1 MRDRVGADVHF
12 AVLGSLEVTVGDIWL
27 KLGGPVPKRI
37 LATLLLEAGRMVPV
51 SRLVEAVWGEEPPRT
66 AEHQVRKAI
75 ADLRQRIPDGGSLF
89 VTDGPGYRID
99 VAPENLDLSLFSL
112 RLRQAREA
120 QDSGRTAEA
129 ADLLRVALALWRGPV
144 MSGSGGPV
152 IAAAAAVLEE
162 RRLVAVEQLV
172 ELRLALGESGELVG
186 DLRQLIAEHPL
197 WETLRGHLMVAL
209 YRSGRQA
216 EALEE
221 FGRVR
226 DLLVEELG
234 IDPSPQLTHLYE
246 AILRD
251 SPELAAVAPPAP
263 EHQEPRTAVQPPP
276 APQPLAPCTLP
287 HDLMDFAGRDRELR
301 RLLELAE
308 PADGGA
314 VRVVAI
320 DGMGGSGKTSLAVR
334 AAHRLADRYPDG
346 QIYVDLRGFTPGEQ
360 SRRPA
365 VVIGA
370 LLRTLG
376 VPSEQIPDDA
386 DGRIALWRA
395 TLAGRRV
402 LLVLDNALDAAQVRP
417 LIPASTGC
425 LVLVASRNH
434 LAGLDGSAWLSIG
447 MMSPADSLA
456 LIKAVLGAQRAAS
469 EPEAVAKLSALCGR
483 LPLALRIATARL
495 RSRPRWTVRY
505 LVDRLG
511 DEARRLD
518 ELKSGDRSV
527 EATLQLSYQAL
538 DDAQRD
544 AFRLLGLH
552 PGTETDA
559 HSAAALLGV
568 GVREAEDVLEH
579 LLDMHLVEQYEIG
592 RYAFHDLVRSF
603 ARRLLG
609 GSPQEERA
617 AFGRLL
623 DHYLS
628 VTDRA
633 CRTLYP
639 GRASIGEP
647 SGAPAAAQLP
657 AITTAAQA
665 EGLFDREHVMLL
677 AAVERAEEEGFHH
690 HAVHLARNL
699 VFHLNSRSYLE
710 EYLRAAGVAVSAARK
725 LRDERTLCLS
735 LTNLSAVLWKL
746 GRFREGIEAA
756 TEALGI
762 TRRLGDRGGESICLD
777 QLGLLHSCLGHL
789 AQARRYLEQAVE
801 LHDDLP
807 DSRQRSYAWCNLSS
821 VYAWSGRYEE
831 AAAAAERAALLCQG
845 SEARGEEIIA
855 LTDLAAARLGMGQP
869 AAALVPLERAL
880 ELGDE
885 SRMPENLAL
894 TLALAAEA
902 SEQLAA
908 GERAIEYAAESL
920 RMIRSK
926 GTATRNATVEN
937 ILGRFHCRRGD
948 YPVALTLHTSAHRQ
962 AAAIGY
968 RMEIARALDGMAE
981 ALEGMGDFQQSG
993 RHRQQAYQLFEEMG
1007 APLDPT
1013 VRI

>member
-1 MRDRVGADVHF
+1 MGGDVHF

-27 KLGGPVPKRI
+27 KLGGPVPQRI
-37 LATLLLEAGRMVPV
+37 LTTLLLEPGRMVPV
-51 SRLVEAVWGEEPPRT
+51 SRLVEAAWDENPPRT

-75 ADLRQRIPDGGSLF
+75 ADLRQRIPDGGSLL
-89 VTDGPGYRID
+89 VTEGPGYRLD
-99 VAPENLDLSLFSL
+99 VAPANLDLSLFSL

-120 QDSGRTAEA
+120 QESGRTAEA
-129 ADLLRVALALWRGPV
+129 ADKLRAALALWRGPV
-144 MSGSGGPV
+144 MCGNGGSV
-152 IAAAAAVLEE
+152 IAAASAVLEE
-162 RRLVAVEQLV
+162 RRLAAVEQLV

-186 DLRQLIAEHPL
+186 DLRQLVAERPL

-226 DLLVEELG
+226 ELLVEELG
-234 IDPSPQLTHLYE
+234 IDPSPQLTRLYE

-251 SPELAAVAPPAP
+251 SPELAVVVSAAR
-263 EHQEPRTAVQPPP
+263 EQQEPEASAQPPP
-276 APQPLAPCTLP
+276 APPHPAPRTLP
-287 HDLMDFAGRDRELR
+287 HDLMDFAGRGRELR

-308 PADGGA
+308 LPDGNA
-314 VRVVAI
+314 VRIVAV

-346 QIYVDLRGFTPGEQ
+346 QLYVDLRSFTPGE
-360 SRRPA
+360 RPLRPT
-365 VVIGA
+365 VVIGM
-370 LLRTLG
+370 LLRILG
-376 VPSEQIPDDA
+376 VPSERIPDDA
-386 DGRIALWRA
+386 DGRVGLWRA
-395 TLAGRRV
+395 TLAKRRV

-417 LIPASTGC
+417 LIPASAGC

-434 LAGLDGSAWLSIG
+434 LAGLDGADRLSIG
-447 MMSPADSLA
+447 TMSPPDSLE
-456 LIKAVLGAQRAAS
+456 LIRTALGAERAAG
-469 EPEAVAKLSALCGR
+469 EPEAVAELSALCGR
-483 LPLALRIATARL
+483 LPLALRVATARL

-518 ELKSGDRSV
+518 ELKSGDHSV

-538 DDAQRD
+538 DDHRRD

-552 PGTETDA
+552 PGAETDA

-568 GVREAEDVLEH
+568 GVREAEEVLEH

-609 GSPQEERA
+609 ESPQEERA

-623 DHYLS
+623 DYYLS
-628 VTDRA
+628 VTEEA
-633 CRTLYP
+633 CHTLYP
-639 GRASIGEP
+639 GRARIGGR
-647 SGAPAAAQLP
+647 SSAPTAFQLP
-657 AITTAAQA
+657 QITDSAQA

-677 AAVERAEEEGFHH
+677 AAVERAEQEGFHH

-699 VFHLNSRSYLE
+699 IFHLNSRSYLE
-710 EYLRAAGVAVSAARK
+710 EYLRAAGVAVSAARR
-725 LRDERTLCLS
+725 LQEPRTLCLS

-746 GRFREGIEAA
+746 GRFREGIAAA
-756 TEALGI
+756 TEALDVA
-762 TRRLGDRGGESICLD
+762 RRLGDRGGEAICLD

-789 AQARRYLEQAVE
+789 AKARRYLEQAVE
-801 LHDDLP
+801 LHKDLP
-807 DSRQRSYAWCNLSS
+807 DGRQRSYAWCNLSS
-821 VYAWSGRYEE
+821 VYAWFGRYRD
-831 AAAAAERAALLCQG
+831 AAAAAERAVLLCQG

-855 LTDLAAARLGMGQP
+855 LTDLATALLGMGQP

-902 SEQLAA
+902 SERLGAV
-908 GERAIEYAAESL
+908 ERATGYAAESL
-920 RMIRSK
+920 RVNQSK

-948 YPVALTLHTSAHRQ
+948 YPMALALHTSAHCH
-962 AAAIGY
+962 AVASEY

-981 ALEGMGDFQQSG
+981 ALEGMGDFRQSG
-993 RHRQQAYQLFEEMG
+993 VHRQQAYDLFKGMG
-1007 APLDPT
+1007 VPLGPSLT
-1013 VRI
+1013 V

>member
-1 MRDRVGADVHF
+1 M
-12 AVLGSLEVTVGDIWL
+12 GSLEVTVGDIWL

-37 LATLLLEAGRMVPV
+37 LTTLLLEPGRMVPV
-51 SRLVEAVWGEEPPRT
+51 SRLVEAAWGDNPPRT

-75 ADLRQRIPDGGSLF
+75 ADLRQRIPDGGSLLL
-89 VTDGPGYRID
+89 TEGPGYRLD
-99 VAPENLDLSLFSL
+99 VAPENLDLSQFSL

-120 QDSGRTAEA
+120 QESGRTAEA
-129 ADLLRVALALWRGPV
+129 AERLRAALALWRGPV
-144 MSGSGGPV
+144 MCGSGGPV
-152 IAAAAAVLEE
+152 IAAASAVLEE
-162 RRLVAVEQLV
+162 RRLAAVEQLV

-186 DLRQLIAEHPL
+186 DLRELIAEHPL

-221 FGRVR
+221 FSRVR

-234 IDPSPQLTHLYE
+234 IDPSPQLTRLYE

-251 SPELAAVAPPAP
+251 SPELAAVAPAAAREQEEAAPAARPSAP
-263 EHQEPRTAVQPPP
+263 EGTASHAATPVP
-276 APQPLAPCTLP
+276 APCTLP
-287 HDLMDFAGRDRELR
+287 HDLTDFAGRDRELR
-301 RLLELAE
+301 HLLRLAE
-308 PADGGA
+308 PPEGDA
-314 VRVVAI
+314 VRIVAI

-346 QIYVDLRGFTPGEQ
+346 QLYADLRGFTPGERP
-360 SRRPA
+360 RRPA
-365 VVIGA
+365 ASIGA

-376 VPSEQIPDDA
+376 VPGDRIPDDT
-386 DGRIALWRA
+386 DGRVELWRA
-395 TLAGRRV
+395 TLAGRRL
-402 LLVLDNALDAAQVRP
+402 LLVLDNAVDAAQVRP
-417 LIPASTGC
+417 LIPASAGC
-425 LVLVASRNH
+425 LVLVTCRNH
-434 LAGLDGSAWLSIG
+434 LAGLDGADWLSLG
-447 MMSPADSLA
+447 TMSPSDSLE
-456 LIKAVLGAQRAAS
+456 LIRTALGAERAAG
-469 EPEAVAKLSALCGR
+469 EPEAVGELSTLCGR
-483 LPLALRIATARL
+483 LPLALRVATARL

-518 ELKSGDRSV
+518 ELKSGDHSV
-527 EATLQLSYQAL
+527 EATLHLSYQAL
-538 DDAQRD
+538 EDEHRA

-552 PGTETDA
+552 PGAETDVHA
-559 HSAAALLGV
+559 AAALLGV
-568 GVREAEDVLEH
+568 GLREAEDILEH
-579 LLDMHLVEQYEIG
+579 LLDVHLVEQYEIG

-609 GSPQEERA
+609 ESPGEERA

-623 DHYLS
+623 DYCLS
-628 VTDRA
+628 VTETA

-639 GRASIGEP
+639 GRARIGEG
-647 SGAPAAAQLP
+647 SAAAVFQLP
-657 AITTAAQA
+657 RIADAAEA
-665 EGLFDREHVMLL
+665 EALFDREHVMLL
-677 AAVERAEEEGFHH
+677 AAVERAEREGFHH

-699 VFHLNSRSYLE
+699 VFHLNSRSHLE
-710 EYLRAAGVAVSAARK
+710 EYLRAAGVAVCAARR
-725 LRDERTLCLS
+725 LGEPRTLGLS

-756 TEALGI
+756 TEALDV
-762 TRRLGDRGGESICLD
+762 TRRLGDRGGESMCLD

-789 AQARRYLEQAVE
+789 GEARRYLEGAVA
-801 LHDDLP
+801 LHEDLP
-807 DSRQRSYAWCNLSS
+807 DSRQRAYAWCNLST
-821 VYAWSGRYEE
+821 VYTWLGRYEE

-855 LTDLAAARLGMGQP
+855 LTDLAAARLGMEQP
-869 AAALVPLERAL
+869 AAALIPLERAL

-902 SEQLAA
+902 GERAGA
-908 GERAIEYAAESL
+908 GERATRYAAESL
-920 RMIRSK
+920 RMIQSK

-937 ILGRFHCRRGD
+937 ILGAFHCRRGD
-948 YPVALTLHTSAHRQ
+948 YAMALALHTSAHGH
-962 AAAIGY
+962 AVAIEY

-981 ALEGMGDFQQSG
+981 TLEGMGDFRQSG
-993 RHRQQAYQLFEEMG
+993 VHRQQAYELFRGMG
-1007 APLDPT
+1007 VPLNPSLT
-1013 VRI
+1013 V

>member
-1 MRDRVGADVHF
+1 MGGDVHF
-12 AVLGSLEVTVGDIWL
+12 AVLGSLEVRVGDIRL

-37 LATLLLEAGRMVPV
+37 LTTLLLEPGRMVPV
-51 SRLVEAVWGEEPPRT
+51 SRLVEAAWGEEPPRT
-66 AEHQVRKAI
+66 AAHQVRKAI
-75 ADLRQRIPDGGSLF
+75 ADLRQRMPDGGSLL
-89 VTDGPGYRID
+89 VTEGPGYRLD
-99 VAPENLDLSLFSL
+99 VDPANLDLSQFSL

-120 QDSGRTAEA
+120 QENGRTAEA
-129 ADLLRVALALWRGPV
+129 AGRLRAALALWRGPV
-144 MSGSGGPV
+144 MSGSGGSV
-152 IAAAAAVLEE
+152 IAAASAVLEE
-162 RRLVAVEQLV
+162 RRLAAVEQLV

-234 IDPSPQLTHLYE
+234 IDPSPQLTRLYE

-251 SPELAAVAPPAP
+251 SPELAAVAPGAL
-263 EHQEPRTAVQPPP
+263 EQEETEAAARRPT
-276 APQPLAPCTLP
+276 APQAMAPCTLP

-301 RLLELAE
+301 RLLEFAE
-308 PADGGA
+308 LTDGGT
-314 VRVVAI
+314 VRIVAI

-346 QIYVDLRGFTPGEQ
+346 QIYVDLRGFTPGEEP
-360 SRRPA
+360 RRPA

-376 VPSEQIPDDA
+376 VPSERIPDDV
-386 DGRIALWRA
+386 DGRVALWRA
-395 TLAGRRV
+395 TLARRRV

-434 LAGLDGSAWLSIG
+434 MVGLDGADWLSIG
-447 MMSPADSLA
+447 MMSPSDSLE
-456 LIKAVLGAQRAAS
+456 LIKLALGEDRAAG
-469 EPEAVAKLSALCGR
+469 EPEAVAELSALCGR
-483 LPLALRIATARL
+483 LPLALRVATARL
-495 RSRPRWTVRY
+495 RSRPRWTVRH

-518 ELKSGDRSV
+518 ELKSGDHSV

-538 DDAQRD
+538 DDEQRD

-559 HSAAALLGV
+559 HSAAALLGT
-568 GVREAEDVLEH
+568 GVREAEEVLEH

-603 ARRLLG
+603 ARRLQG
-609 GSPQEERA
+609 QRPQEERA

-623 DHYLS
+623 DYYLS
-628 VTDRA
+628 VTEKA

-639 GRASIGEP
+639 GRAPIGER

-665 EGLFDREHVMLL
+665 EGLFDREHVTLL
-677 AAVERAEEEGFHH
+677 AAVERAEQEDFHH

-699 VFHLNSRSYLE
+699 IFHLNSRSYLE
-710 EYLRAAGVAVSAARK
+710 EYRRAAGVAVSAARR
-725 LRDERTLCLS
+725 LGAPRTLRLS
-735 LTNLSAVLWKL
+735 LTNLAAVLWKL
-746 GRFREGIEAA
+746 GRFREGITAA
-756 TEALGI
+756 TEALDV
-762 TRRLGDRGGESICLD
+762 TRRLGDRGGEAVCLD
-777 QLGLLHSCLGHL
+777 MLGLLHSCLGHL
-789 AQARRYLEQAVE
+789 AQARRYLEQAVD
-801 LHDDLP
+801 LHEDLP
-807 DSRQRSYAWCNLSS
+807 DGRQRAYAWCNLSS
-821 VYAWSGRYEE
+821 VYAWFGRYED
-831 AAAAAERAALLCQG
+831 AAAAAERAVFLCQG
-845 SEARGEEIIA
+845 AEARGEEIIA
-855 LTDLAAARLGMGQP
+855 LTDLATARLGTGQH
-869 AAALVPLERAL
+869 AAALVSLERAL

-894 TLALAAEA
+894 TFALAAEA
-902 SEQLAA
+902 SERLGAA
-908 GERAIEYAAESL
+908 ERATEYAAEAL
-920 RMIRSK
+920 RMIQSK

-937 ILGRFHCRRGD
+937 LLGRFHCRRGD
-948 YPVALTLHTSAHRQ
+948 LPLALELHASAHRH
-962 AAAIGY
+962 AVTIEY
-968 RMEIARALDGMAE
+968 RIEIAHALDGMAE
-981 ALEGMGDFQQSG
+981 VLKGMGDFQESAI
-993 RHRQQAYQLFEEMG
+993 HRTRAHDLFQGMEVPVERSS
-1007 APLDPT
+1007 T
-1013 VRI
+1013 V